1 MKKFILITLA
11 LGAFAVGVS
20 FSSLSAQASSARVV
34 YNRQLTTDPTNRN
47 VTFTGQNALYS
58 KAGTLPGAKK
68 IVSQIGLVKLTQV
81 SVDVIFGVRAYRVA
95 KVNNGNIYY
104 KIVTFDGKYRGWI
117 YGGKSSL
124 NFAGGIKQYKTT
136 NPITAPDPNQKFKI
150 GNASLEKQNYVIW
163 NAPQGAE
170 YKVGLDSKITDLSQ
184 YKNII
189 FTVQKAVRTTRYNEN
204 WYQITSTNSDLNTKW
219 INVDDANP
227 IK

>member
-1 MKKFILITLA
+1 MKRIILITLA
-11 LGAFAVGVS
+11 LATFTVGVS
-20 FSSLSAQASSARVV
+20 LSTVSTEASSVRIV
-34 YNRQLTTDPTNRN
+34 YNRQLTTAPAKRN
-47 VTFTGQNALYS
+47 VTFTGKNALYS
-58 KAGTLPGAKK
+58 KAGVLPGTKK
-68 IVSQIGLVKLTQV
+68 FVSKTSLIKLTQV
-81 SVDVIFGVRAYRVA
+81 VDVIFGVRAYRVA
-95 KVNNGNIYY
+95 KISNGSIYY

-124 NFAGGIKQYKTT
+124 NFAGGIKRYKTT
-136 NPITAPDPNQKFKI
+136 KTIATPNPNQKFKI

-189 FTVQKAVRTTRYNEN
+189 FTVQKAVRTTRYNED
-204 WYQITSTNSDLNTKW
+204 WYQINSTNSDLNNKW